1 MKVILACTAA
11 LLISSINSSL
21 LVDRVYPSDSFAE
34 GIPMKVVYNIY
45 NNYPVYCHFVFDVFF
60 SDISDVEV
68 IDTHFSNQDQFEG
81 ESSSSFKVPLVKS
94 NEKHEHIVLVTPKTA
109 GEHKLH
115 SASYS
120 YKINGEIIKGVSTNK
135 P

>member
-1 MKVILACTAA
+1 M
-11 LLISSINSSL
+11 
-21 LVDRVYPSDSFAE
+21 Y
-34 GIPMKVVYNIY
+34 
-45 NNYPVYCHFVFDVFF
+45 FF

-68 IDTHFSNQDQFEG
+68 IDTHFSNRDQFEG

-94 NEKHEHIVLVTPKTA
+94 NEKHEHIVLVTPKTG